1 MLAGPPPKPPHGPV
15 SSLFS
20 EKKQQF
26 GGQHEETPMNMQ
38 DSTLERSSDTISSD
52 RVDGT
57 AVYGADRDKIGTVT
71 NMLIAKR
78 EGRVTDVIVSVGGFL
93 GIGSEL
99 HSLPWSKFSYDTE
112 LGGYLVNVTADQLK
126 DAPRFSESDRDRP
139 YDRDYQSSVY
149 NYWQVQPYW

>member
-1 MLAGPPPKPPHGPV
+1 M
-15 SSLFS
+15 
-20 EKKQQF
+20 
-26 GGQHEETPMNMQ
+26 TMQ
-38 DSTLERSSDTISSD
+38 DSTLERGYDTISSD

-57 AVYGADRDKIGTVT
+57 AVYGADREKIGSVT
-71 NMLIAKR
+71 NMLISKR

-99 HSLPWSKFSYDTE
+99 HSLPWSKLSYDTE

-126 DAPRFSESDRDRP
+126 DAPRFSENERERAQ
-139 YDRDYQSSVY
+139 DRDYQSSVY